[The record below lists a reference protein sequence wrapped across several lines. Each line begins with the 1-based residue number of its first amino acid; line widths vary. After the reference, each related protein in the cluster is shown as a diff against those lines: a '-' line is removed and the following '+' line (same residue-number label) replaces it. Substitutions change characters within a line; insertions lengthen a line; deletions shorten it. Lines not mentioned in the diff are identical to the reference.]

1 MKTAPLTQS
10 QYPLG
15 INSFKTYCSYE
26 NNYYYENYP
35 LINTNNSAVSDF
47 EFIALKKSQVF
58 TITSYSM
65 VVPGT

>member
-26 NNYYYENYP
+26 NNNYYQNYP
-35 LINTNNSAVSDF
+35 LIETNNSVVSDF
-47 EFIALKKSQVF
+47 EITALKK
-58 TITSYSM
+58 ISYIH
-65 VVPGT
+65 

>member
-26 NNYYYENYP
+26 NNYYYQNYP
-35 LINTNNSAVSDF
+35 LIETNNSAVSDF
-47 EFIALKKSQVF
+47 EITALKKISDF
-58 TITSYSM
+58 H
-65 VVPGT
+65 